1 VLTVLLLAGCAD
13 QATTLDSASPQP
25 DPSGPTL
32 SRLGEAVAGV
42 DSTRTQLLAAPAAV
56 ITAATALDTADAASA
71 EGARAAARG
80 ARNAVR
86 SAVPAATTALD
97 ALPQQS
103 ATYQSALATLSEAAA
118 PLEPAQKAA
127 LEDVVTAGKAEA
139 GAIEAFGLAARDAWP
154 AYSALDKAGALWLER
169 ATAGWYRTDSEA
181 ADAYTVLLRP
191 QRAALDRAR
200 AALRAADA
208 ERRTA
213 TDRQRQA
220 LIAAD
225 AALAPLR

>member
-1 VLTVLLLAGCAD
+1 MLVGCAG
-13 QATTLDSASPQP
+13 QRTTTLDQASPLP

-32 SRLGEAVAGV
+32 SRLDAAVAGV

-56 ITAATALDTADAASA
+56 TAAATALDTADAASA
-71 EGARAAARG
+71 EGARAAARA

-86 SAVPAATTALD
+86 DVVPAATAALD
-97 ALPQQS
+97 ALPQQ
-103 ATYQSALATLSEAAA
+103 AAEYETALAALALAAE
-118 PLEPAQKAA
+118 PLESAQKAA
-127 LEDVVTAGKAEA
+127 LENVVTAGRAEA
-139 GAIEAFGLAARDAWP
+139 TAIMAFGLTARNAWP
-154 AYSALDKAGALWLER
+154 AYTALDKAEALWLER
-169 ATAGWYRTDSEA
+169 ATAGWYRTESEA

-200 AALRAADA
+200 AALREADA
-208 ERRTA
+208 GRRPA

-220 LIAAD
+220 LTAAD